1 MILLSKKYLR
11 KWRANAWSM
20 SLMRKARERRRNFAK
35 SIQDSARSTP
45 DRQSDMVDSFRS
57 SVLGHRTPP
66 VRQSSAASM
75 IPPPSTPLQD
85 WQSTLTDLD
94 HDQARSDSGKGTK
107 RKRDVTTTGDN
118 YRTPKTTKISHR
130 RSQTVGSSVMS
141 APPRGLSHSPY
152 KSRID
157 ISTVPEGSMLQ
168 DILMKQAR
176 RLAPNAK
183 SDTTRTDYFRL
194 KALGIDPDTPVVP
207 LSGKRTRAES
217 MTNGDGRIIEAV
229 AHETQRT
236 SPNPNKPPTI
246 HRTAKNDDDE
256 ALFAQIRSVREALAE
271 SEQWMQSERQS
282 IERSTASK
290 QASMSPPQSETPA
303 QRRLREI
310 KERGHQP
317 SRTEVR
323 LRAMGDKALLP
334 KGFWDREGMGLS
346 LMKGKGKEQK
356 GGLENQFDQQRPN
369 GMTSQ
374 PPNGLMGF
382 AALGRMPRHQGFDRH
397 GSEGAEQGASADD
410 AILL

>member
-1 MILLSKKYLR
+1 
-11 KWRANAWSM
+11 
-20 SLMRKARERRRNFAK
+20 MRKARDRRRMFAE
-35 SIQDSARSTP
+35 SIRDSARSTP
-45 DRQSDMVDSFRS
+45 DRRSDMVNSFRS
-57 SVLGHRTPP
+57 SVLRHWSPPMTPN
-66 VRQSSAASM
+66 SAESTM
-75 IPPPSTPLQD
+75 PPPSTPLQN
-85 WQSTLTDLD
+85 WQSLPTDSD
-94 HDQARSDSGKGTK
+94 HDQARSESGKGTK
-107 RKRDVTTTGDN
+107 RKRDASIKGDD

-130 RSQTVGSSVMS
+130 RSQTVGNSVMS

-176 RLAPNAK
+176 RLAPTAK

-207 LSGKRTRAES
+207 TSKKRTRAES
-217 MTNGDGRIIEAV
+217 MTNGDGTIIETVVHDSQSRGAS
-229 AHETQRT
+229 ETQRE
-236 SPNPNKPPTI
+236 SQNPAKPSTTR
-246 HRTAKNDDDE
+246 HTAKNDDDE

-282 IERSTASK
+282 VERSTASK

-317 SRTEVR
+317 SRTEIR

-334 KGFWDREGMGLS
+334 KGFWDGEGMGLS
-346 LMKGKGKEQK
+346 LMKGKGKREED
-356 GGLENQFDQQRPN
+356 GLGARAAPPNRFGQQRPN
-369 GMTSQ
+369 GVTPQ

-382 AALGRMPRHQGFDRH
+382 AALGRMNGVIPRQRGFDRH
-397 GSEGAEQGASADD
+397 GSEGAEKGASADD